1 MKKTF
6 IIPVGSLIL
15 LIATY
20 TVVHSLW
27 SKLPAELKFPDN
39 PVHED
44 FITLSHAGLQAH
56 DLEKALEFYETY
68 FGLQEAFRLYN
79 DDGSLRLVYI
89 HVSGNTFIEFT
100 ARTKERRED
109 RLEMAH
115 SGITHLAIQVKD
127 IEQAVANVKARGIPK
142 EYLLSDAIFQGPKD
156 HSLIFNFI
164 DPDGNRVEFME
175 FGPEAE
181 QYKAMKK
188 VAQ

>member
-1 MKKTF
+1 M
-6 IIPVGSLIL
+6 IPAGSVIL
-15 LIATY
+15 LIVTY

-27 SKLPAELKFPDN
+27 SKQPTELQFPDN

-56 DLEKALEFYETY
+56 DLEKALEFYEKY
-68 FGLQEAFRLYN
+68 FGMKEAFRLYN

-89 HVSGNTFIEFT
+89 HVSGNTFVEFT
-100 ARTKERRED
+100 ARTKERRKE

-142 EYLLSDAIFQGPKD
+142 EYILSDAIFQGPKD
-156 HSLIFNFI
+156 HSWIFNFI

-181 QYKAMKK
+181 QYKAMQK
-188 VAQ
+188 VAR

>member
-1 MKKTF
+1 
-6 IIPVGSLIL
+6 
-15 LIATY
+15 
-20 TVVHSLW
+20 
-27 SKLPAELKFPDN
+27 
-39 PVHED
+39 
-44 FITLSHAGLQAH
+44 
-56 DLEKALEFYETY
+56 
-68 FGLQEAFRLYN
+68 
-79 DDGSLRLVYI
+79 
-89 HVSGNTFIEFT
+89 
-100 ARTKERRED
+100 
-109 RLEMAH
+109 MAH

>member
-1 MKKTF
+1 MKKKLM
-6 IIPVGSLIL
+6 IPVGSIIL

-20 TVVHSLW
+20 AALHSLW
-27 SKLPAELKFPDN
+27 SKEHAELHFPAN

-44 FITLSHAGLQAH
+44 IITLSHAGLQAH
-56 DLEKALEFYETY
+56 DLEKALEFYVKY

-89 HVSGNTFIEFT
+89 YVSGNTFIEFT

-127 IEQAVANVKARGIPK
+127 IEQAVANVKARGIPE
-142 EYLLSDAIFQGPKD
+142 EYILSDAIFQGPKD
-156 HSLIFNFI
+156 HSLIFNFV

-181 QYKAMKK
+181 QYKAMKQ

>member
-1 MKKTF
+1 MG
-6 IIPVGSLIL
+6 IMIL
-15 LIATY
+15 LIAAY
-20 TVVHSLW
+20 TAFQNFS
-27 SKLPAELKFPDN
+27 SAEPAGLQFLSN

-44 FITLSHAGLQAH
+44 IVTLSHAGLQSH
-56 DLEKALEFYETY
+56 DLEKALEFYVGY
-68 FGLQEAFRLYN
+68 LGLREAFRLYN

-156 HSLIFNFI
+156 NSLIFNFI